1 MIYPDVLTYKQ
12 LNSRAADYSEREKF
26 HFDVDTLYKGGRHM
40 EARKSDFLNKRLDED
55 AEIYKIRLDRF
66 VYTNI
71 FASVL
76 TRILSRFSTGEI
88 FLSGISDSYSEAWA
102 KFREST
108 DGQGCDEH
116 ELIAALLKH
125 LLLYQECHVQ
135 IDKPLSDAQPLNRA
149 QEQAM
154 GLDSAVAIIYS
165 PYELLARGDDWYKFL
180 VIEEVSQPFGDSV
193 HRATWRFVDADAI
206 AEYQEI
212 VELKDGKIVALLT
225 TGKRVPVAD
234 ALSIPIASYRLHG
247 FTDIP
252 VVSRALPDEKYAAG
266 QIYLKLKQHL
276 AVENA
281 LTDTAVSAGYVQRV
295 FKPLQSK
302 DDHYNVV
309 DESEL
314 KSDNA
319 HLLKA
324 ESFKFEEI
332 SGSSIQ
338 TNSDLLEKIEGQVER
353 LLCITGGAVS
363 QGALVQSGASKAMDQ
378 DDLKT
383 LMIAYGRLVSAFYQ
397 DIMQRVGEAIGDSQA
412 EVQIAGLDSF
422 DLGSLGDDIEQAIAL
437 IPIQEKVAPT
447 ALRNLYVRISQQL
460 SSNGTAAEL
469 ELIESQIPENFNQNV
484 LPVGEQSPGQ

>member
-1 MIYPDVLTYKQ
+1 
-12 LNSRAADYSEREKF
+12 
-26 HFDVDTLYKGGRHM
+26 
-40 EARKSDFLNKRLDED
+40 
-55 AEIYKIRLDRF
+55 
-66 VYTNI
+66 
-71 FASVL
+71 
-76 TRILSRFSTGEI
+76 
-88 FLSGISDSYSEAWA
+88 
-102 KFREST
+102 
-108 DGQGCDEH
+108 
-116 ELIAALLKH
+116 
-125 LLLYQECHVQ
+125 
-135 IDKPLSDAQPLNRA
+135 
-149 QEQAM
+149 
-154 GLDSAVAIIYS
+154 VAIIYS